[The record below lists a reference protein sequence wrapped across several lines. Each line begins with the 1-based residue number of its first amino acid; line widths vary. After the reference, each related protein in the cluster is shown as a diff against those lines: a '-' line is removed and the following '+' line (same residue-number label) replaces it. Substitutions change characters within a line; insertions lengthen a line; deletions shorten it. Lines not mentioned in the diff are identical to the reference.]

1 MNCSFTGTAVA
12 LLSNSRCASI
22 RTISFAGCFYSPLQW
37 NGPYG
42 RIFECQEMLSPFS
55 NCECVVV
62 CVCVS
67 VAGCCSYFC
76 FHWVHNASIE
86 CTHRVQWVSGW
97 RIYRTTVVKRSHGFF
112 GSIWLIYPMNAKF
125 IQVKLAPLIGSFS
138 VCVCVFICINFVC
151 NRRMIV
157 IAQLRGLFFISIVF
171 LHIRF
176 LFFFAGLLL
185 HFSYSCPIIS
195 CLSVFFQSTG
205 YLSRVV
211 KWMNK

>member
-1 MNCSFTGTAVA
+1 MRFDKDNFICRLFLFAISMKRAVWPDFRVSGNVKPVQQ
-12 LLSNSRCASI
+12 LWMCR
-22 RTISFAGCFYSPLQW
+22 
-37 NGPYG
+37 
-42 RIFECQEMLSPFS
+42 
-55 NCECVVV
+55 

-67 VAGCCSYFC
+67 VAGCCRYFC

-112 GSIWLIYPMNAKF
+112 CSIWLIYPMNAKF

-195 CLSVFFQSTG
+195 CLSVFFHSTG

-211 KWMNK
+211 KWMN

>member
-1 MNCSFTGTAVA
+1 MNVS
-12 LLSNSRCASI
+12 L
-22 RTISFAGCFYSPLQW
+22 
-37 NGPYG
+37 
-42 RIFECQEMLSPFS
+42 
-55 NCECVVV
+55 

-176 LFFFAGLLL
+176 LFFFCWSPPAFQLLMSNYFVSVCL
-185 HFSYSCPIIS
+185 FSVYGIFITRSE
-195 CLSVFFQSTG
+195 
-205 YLSRVV
+205 
-211 KWMNK
+211 MNE